1 MEPMRQDPFAAPV
14 AAPVATRTVAP
25 ARGSA
30 TLSAPASPLG
40 PASPLSAATLS
51 EIAREP
57 GRARPGPGEVHIVD
71 QMIAERSE
79 GLRSHPL
86 WPVMR
91 PVIYRALGY
100 RQAVELADTVAT
112 MSALGAF
119 EHASSLL
126 DLDIHSVGL
135 DRVPR
140 AGGFVAVAN
149 HPTGIADGI
158 AMHDLLS
165 PVRDDVV
172 FMANRDALRVN
183 VRLVDKLI
191 PVEWREG
198 HKTST
203 KTRETLRQTARAI
216 GRGAALVIFPSG
228 RLARWTDDGLT
239 EQDWMPSA
247 VALAKKNRLP
257 IVPIHVGSR
266 NSGLFYLVSRFSQEL
281 RDMTV
286 FHELLNKRGRRFDFT
301 IGRPIDA
308 VGLGEAADAT
318 HALQHFVTDVLPD
331 DPDAAF
337 GG

>member
-1 MEPMRQDPFAAPV
+1 MRQDPFAA
-14 AAPVATRTVAP
+14 
-25 ARGSA
+25 
-30 TLSAPASPLG
+30 SAPFGGGLPSQATP
-40 PASPLSAATLS
+40 SPLSAATLS
-51 EIAREP
+51 EIASEP
-57 GRARPGPGEVHIVD
+57 GRARPGPGEIHIVD

-86 WPVMR
+86 WPLMR

-100 RQAVELADTVAT
+100 AQAVRLADTVAT
-112 MSALGAF
+112 MGGREAF
-119 EHASSLL
+119 DHASSMLA
-126 DLDIHSVGL
+126 LDIHSTGL

-140 AGGFVAVAN
+140 TGGFVVVAN

-165 PVRDDVV
+165 PVRDDAVY
-172 FMANRDALRVN
+172 MANRDALRVN
-183 VRLVDKLI
+183 IRLADKLI
-191 PVEWREG
+191 PVEWRDG

-203 KTRETLRQTARAI
+203 KARETLKMTGRAI
-216 GRGAALVIFPSG
+216 ERGAAIVIFPSG
-228 RLARWTDDGLT
+228 RLARWTEDGLT

-247 VALAKKNRLP
+247 VALARKHRLP

-301 IGRPIDA
+301 IGHPIDPA
-308 VGLGEAADAT
+308 TLGETGEAT
-318 HALQHFVTDVLPD
+318 RALQRHVVDVLPAS
-331 DPDAAF
+331 PDAVF
-337 GG
+337 GA

>member
-1 MEPMRQDPFAAPV
+1 MRQEL
-14 AAPVATRTVAP
+14 
-25 ARGSA
+25 ARDTFTASA
-30 TLSAPASPLG
+30 RMAGGLHGALNGGTG
-40 PASPLSAATLS
+40 SPLSATTLS

-86 WPVMR
+86 WPLMR
-91 PVIYRALGY
+91 PVIYRTLGY
-100 RQAVELADTVAT
+100 DQAVRLADTVAT
-112 MSALGAF
+112 MSGRGAF
-119 EHASSLL
+119 DHASSLL
-126 DLDIHSVGL
+126 DLDIHSRGL

-140 AGGFVAVAN
+140 TGGFVAVAN

-172 FMANRDALRVN
+172 YMANRDALRVN
-183 VRLVDKLI
+183 VRLADKLI

-203 KTRETLRQTARAI
+203 KTRETLKMTARAI
-216 GRGAALVIFPSG
+216 EREAALVIFPSG
-228 RLARWTDDGLT
+228 RLAKWGDDGLT
-239 EQDWMPSA
+239 ERPWMPSA
-247 VALAKKNRLP
+247 VALARKHRLP

-301 IGRPIDA
+301 IGRAIDPA
-308 VGLGEAADAT
+308 TLGDSVEAT
-318 HALQHFVTDVLPD
+318 GALQRFVTDVLPA
-331 DPDAAF
+331 DPDATF
-337 GG
+337 PG

>member
-1 MEPMRQDPFAAPV
+1 MRQDPF
-14 AAPVATRTVAP
+14 VAP
-25 ARGSA
+25 ARFAGG
-30 TLSAPASPLG
+30 PLPQG
-40 PASPLSAATLS
+40 TASPLSAATLN

-57 GRARPGPGEVHIVD
+57 GRARPGPGEIHIVD

-86 WPVMR
+86 WPLMR
-91 PVIYRALGY
+91 PAIYRALGY
-100 RQAVELADTVAT
+100 AQAVELADTVSN
-112 MSALGAF
+112 MSARGAF
-119 EHASSLL
+119 DHASGLL
-126 DLDIHSVGL
+126 GLDIHSTGL
-135 DRVPR
+135 ERVPR
-140 AGGFVAVAN
+140 AGGFMIVAN

-183 VRLVDKLI
+183 IRLADKLI

-203 KTRETLRQTARAI
+203 KTRETLKMTARAI
-216 GRGAALVIFPSG
+216 ERGAALVIFPSG
-228 RLARWTDDGLT
+228 RLARWTESGLT
-239 EQDWMPSA
+239 EQPWMPSA
-247 VALAKKNRLP
+247 VALARKHHLP
-257 IVPIHVGSR
+257 ILPIHVGSR

-301 IGRPIDA
+301 IGRPVDPA
-308 VGLGEAADAT
+308 SFDDTGEAT
-318 HALQHFVTDVLPD
+318 RALQRFVTDVLPGE
-331 DPDAAF
+331 PDAEFRA
-337 GG
+337 